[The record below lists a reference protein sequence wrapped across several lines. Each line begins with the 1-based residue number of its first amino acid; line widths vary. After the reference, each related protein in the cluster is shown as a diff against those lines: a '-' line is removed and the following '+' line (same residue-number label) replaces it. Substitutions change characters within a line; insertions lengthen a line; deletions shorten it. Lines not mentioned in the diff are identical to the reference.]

1 MATIVLAHGAWS
13 AAWAWKKMRPLM
25 ADAGHT
31 FFTPTQTGLGERAH
45 LAQPSIDLE
54 THIAD
59 LLAVIDVE
67 DLRDVVLLGHS
78 YGGMIAT
85 AVADRIPERI
95 AQLIYVDAFVPRDG
109 QSLAVLVGA
118 EFEEMRAKAAAAD
131 GWRIPPPPIAPD
143 TSPEDR
149 AWIDVRRTPQPIKCF
164 EQPLALRNGEPRMP
178 RTYIRAMNN
187 KQQIFGQF
195 AERAR
200 SESGWTS
207 LEIASTHSP
216 NVTAPTELMAL
227 LSPLL

>member
-1 MATIVLAHGAWS
+1 
-13 AAWAWKKMRPLM
+13 MRPLM
-25 ADAGHT
+25 AAAGHT

-45 LAQPSIDLE
+45 LSNPSIDLE

-59 LLAVIDVE
+59 VLAVLDVE

-85 AVADRIPERI
+85 AVADRAPDRI
-95 AQLIYVDAFVPRDG
+95 AKMIYVDAFVPRDG
-109 QSLAVLVGA
+109 QSLAALVGPDV
-118 EFEEMRAKAAAAD
+118 FEEMRASAAAGD
-131 GWRIPPPPIAPD
+131 GWRIPSPPIAPD

-149 AWIDVRRTPQPIKCF
+149 AWIEVRRTPQPLKCF
-164 EQPLALRNGEPRMP
+164 EQVVKLRNGEPRMP

-195 AERAR
+195 ADRAR
-200 SESGWTS
+200 TESGWTS

-216 NVTAPTELMAL
+216 NVTAPAELMGLLEAL
-227 LSPLL
+227 L